1 MKNTI
6 DFEGYEIEFD
16 FFYDELQEC
25 LILESWS
32 CLENME
38 PDMQK
43 KVRVKIIDY
52 LINALDDFYPD

>member
-1 MKNTI
+1 VKNTI